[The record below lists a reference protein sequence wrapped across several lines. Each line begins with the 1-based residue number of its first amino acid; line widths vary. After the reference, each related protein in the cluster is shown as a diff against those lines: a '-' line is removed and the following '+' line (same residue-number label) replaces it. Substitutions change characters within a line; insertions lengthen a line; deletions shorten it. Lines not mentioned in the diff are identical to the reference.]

1 MIQRLDRQPELA
13 VSVIYIV
20 ALFVTILD
28 TTVVGTALPAMAAD
42 LGVSTGEIGWVVIVY
57 LVSMAV
63 WIPASGW
70 LGDRFGTR
78 RVFLG
83 ALAIFTAASILCG
96 LSQSIG
102 QLLAVRVIQGGA
114 AGMLNPV
121 GTAMLFRAF
130 PPERRARAAA
140 VLFVPTSIAPAM
152 GPIVAGLLIDTLS
165 WHWIFWVNGP
175 VGIAAILFGLR
186 FLGEHREPSAGRF
199 DLPGFLLSA
208 MGLAL
213 TMFALTTG
221 SRSGWTSPLVLLSG
235 GVGIASL
242 VLLVAV
248 ELRRPEPLLNLRL
261 LGERL
266 FGTTNLASFFAWS
279 TYIGWLF
286 LMPLYL
292 QQVRGVSPSESG
304 SITFLEA
311 VGMIIGSR
319 VVSWLYPR
327 IGPRR
332 LVAGGCSGVAVA
344 VSSCTW
350 LSETTDVGLIRLIV
364 FLCGGA
370 MSGVVLTTNTAM
382 FARISRSD
390 TGRASAIFNVV
401 RRTSAAF
408 GVAAM
413 ATILAGVGPAGPA
426 GGPPITGP
434 VLLPAFHAGFAV
446 AAALALSGA
455 IAALWIRDADA
466 ARTIVRRPTPP
477 VEHREAAT

>member
-1 MIQRLDRQPELA
+1 VIQRLDRQPELA

-42 LGVSTGEIGWVVIVY
+42 LGVSTASIGWVVIVY

-78 RVFLG
+78 RVFLA
-83 ALAIFTAASILCG
+83 ALAIFTGASILCG
-96 LSQSIG
+96 LSQSLE
-102 QLLAVRVIQGGA
+102 QLLVVRIIQGGA

-140 VLFVPTSIAPAM
+140 ILFIPTSIAPAT
-152 GPIVAGLLIDTLS
+152 GPIVAGVLIDSLS

-175 VGIAAILFGLR
+175 VGVAAILFGLR
-186 FLGEHREPSAGRF
+186 FLREHREPSAGRF
-199 DLPGFLLSA
+199 DLPGFLLSGL
-208 MGLAL
+208 GLAL
-213 TMFALTTG
+213 SMFALTNG
-221 SRSGWTSPLVLLSG
+221 SQAGWTSPLVLATG
-235 GVGIASL
+235 AVGLASL
-242 VLLVAV
+242 ALMVVV
-248 ELRRPEPLLNLRL
+248 ELRRPQPLLNLHL
-261 LGERL
+261 LRERL

-292 QQVRGVSPSESG
+292 QQVRGVSPFESG

-311 VGMIIGSR
+311 VGMIMGSR
-319 VVSWLYPR
+319 VVSRLYPHV
-327 IGPRR
+327 GPKR
-332 LVAGGCSGVAVA
+332 LVAGGCAGVAVA
-344 VSSCTW
+344 VFTCTV
-350 LSETTDVGLIRLIV
+350 LSETTDLWLIRLLV
-364 FLCGGA
+364 FLCGCA

-382 FARISRSD
+382 FARISGAD

-408 GVAAM
+408 GVAVM

-434 VLLPAFHAGFAV
+434 VLLPAFHAAFAV
-446 AAALALSGA
+446 AAALAAVGA
-455 IAALWIRDADA
+455 AGALFIRDADA
-466 ARTIVRRPTPP
+466 ARTMVRHVPAKQ
-477 VEHREAAT
+477 EAAT

>member
-1 MIQRLDRQPELA
+1 MIQRFDRQPELSVA
-13 VSVIYIV
+13 VIYIV

-42 LGVSTGEIGWVVIVY
+42 LGVSTASIGWVVIVY

-78 RVFLG
+78 RVFIA
-83 ALAIFTAASILCG
+83 ALAIFTVASILCG
-96 LSQSIG
+96 LSQSLE

-140 VLFVPTSIAPAM
+140 ILFVPTSIAPAM
-152 GPIVAGLLIDTLS
+152 GPIIAGVLIDTLS
-165 WHWIFWVNGP
+165 WHWIFWLNGP
-175 VGIAAILFGLR
+175 VGVAAVLFGLR
-186 FLGEHREPSAGRF
+186 FLREHREPTAGRF
-199 DLPGFLLSA
+199 DSPGFVLSGL
-208 MGLAL
+208 GLAL
-213 TMFALTTG
+213 TFFALTTG
-221 SRSGWTSPLVLLSG
+221 SRSGWASPLVAATGAIGL
-235 GVGIASL
+235 ASL
-242 VLLVAV
+242 VLMVIV
-248 ELRRPEPLLNLRL
+248 ELRRPQPLLYLHLLR
-261 LGERL
+261 ERL

-304 SITFLEA
+304 TITFLEA
-311 VGMIIGSR
+311 VGMILGSR
-319 VVSWLYPR
+319 VVSRLYPHV
-327 IGPRR
+327 GPRR
-332 LVAGGCSGVAVA
+332 LVAAGCVGVAAA
-344 VSSCTW
+344 VFACTA
-350 LSETTDVGLIRLIV
+350 LSETTDLGLIRLSV
-364 FLCGGA
+364 FLCGCA

-382 FARISRSD
+382 FSRISGAD

-408 GVAAM
+408 GVAVM
-413 ATILAGVGPAGPA
+413 ATILAGLGPAGSA
-426 GGPPITGP
+426 EGPPLTGP
-434 VLLPAFHAGFAV
+434 VLLPAFHAAFAV

-455 IAALWIRDADA
+455 VAALWIRDADA
-466 ARTIVRRPTPP
+466 ARTMVQRVPAKQ
-477 VEHREAAT
+477 EAAT